1 MTLILAFFLFSSI
14 IKEILRILMLIGQI
28 LFSLAAVL
36 LICLILK
43 TYLIGP
49 YYRKLH
55 IESKGNKEILVLG
68 ISAFMFLMLMVI
80 FTNIYIF
87 DVLLI

>member
-1 MTLILAFFLFSSI
+1 
-14 IKEILRILMLIGQI
+14 MLVGQI
-28 LFSLAAVL
+28 LFSLAAML

-55 IESKGNKEILVLG
+55 VESKGNKEILVLG

-80 FTNIYIF
+80 FPDIYI
-87 DVLLI
+87 V